1 MLHSAS
7 STCCKLLLSPD
18 GLCLPLQQVPL
29 SHPFANL
36 AGSDNII
43 SFKTRR
49 YNEQPLVIRGPGAGA
64 EVTAA
69 GVFADLLR
77 VAKSLG
83 VP

>member
-1 MLHSAS
+1 MFCHSKP
-7 STCCKLLLSPD
+7 KLAFCDPD
-18 GLCLPLQQVPL
+18 RMYMPLQQVPL

-36 AGSDNII
+36 EGSDNII
-43 SFKTRR
+43 SIKTRR

-69 GVFADLLR
+69 GVFADLLH
-77 VAKSLG
+77 VAKTLG